1 MTASWHRR
9 RAPRPRGR
17 ALRGVRGTVRGARQ
31 VRRNFA
37 GAARLT
43 YTRGVRIAACLGLL
57 AFATF
62 LGALVIG
69 YGVALPGLAS
79 SSLID
84 ANLGKALAGPLGL
97 RLAEILVGAG
107 VVLVMTVP
115 GWLGSRAASCIALL
129 LTGAALAHR
138 LLLLPH
144 LGRLWARV
152 DLIAGRP
159 VDTLAEAQRW
169 TQHQEWLLLGMGALL
184 VVLAGLAAA
193 RAGGR
198 ALAPSRGS

>member
-1 MTASWHRR
+1 
-9 RAPRPRGR
+9 
-17 ALRGVRGTVRGARQ
+17 
-31 VRRNFA
+31 
-37 GAARLT
+37 
-43 YTRGVRIAACLGLL
+43 VRIAACLGLL

-62 LGALVIG
+62 LVALVIG

-107 VVLVMTVP
+107 VVMAMTVP

>member
-1 MTASWHRR
+1 M
-9 RAPRPRGR
+9 
-17 ALRGVRGTVRGARQ
+17 
-31 VRRNFA
+31 
-37 GAARLT
+37 RL
-43 YTRGVRIAACLGLL
+43 AACLGLL

-69 YGVALPGLAS
+69 YAVAVPGLAGS
-79 SSLID
+79 PLID
-84 ANLGKALAGPLGL
+84 ANLGRALATPLSL
-97 RLAEILVGAG
+97 RLADISIGAG
-107 VVLVMTVP
+107 VVLAMTASR
-115 GWLGSRAASCIALL
+115 WISSRAATTLALL

-169 TQHQEWLLLGMGALL
+169 AQHQQWLLLGMGALL
-184 VVLAGLAAA
+184 VVLA
-193 RAGGR
+193 
-198 ALAPSRGS
+198 ALATRDPRA

>member
-1 MTASWHRR
+1 M
-9 RAPRPRGR
+9 
-17 ALRGVRGTVRGARQ
+17 
-31 VRRNFA
+31 
-37 GAARLT
+37 RL
-43 YTRGVRIAACLGLL
+43 AACLGLL

-62 LGALVIG
+62 FGALVIG
-69 YGVALPGLAS
+69 HGVVLPGLS
-79 SSLID
+79 GSPLID
-84 ANLGKALAGPLGL
+84 ANLGNALAAPLGL

-115 GWLGSRAASCIALL
+115 RWISSRMATTLALL

-152 DLIAGRP
+152 DIIAGRP

-169 TQHQEWLLLGMGALL
+169 TQHQQWLLLAMGLLL
-184 VVLAGLAAA
+184 VVLAAVAT
-193 RAGGR
+193 
-198 ALAPSRGS
+198 RGPTRE